1 MTLMRSAGWCNDCN
15 LPSEECAHPPVSLLT
30 AYGAYDGQ
38 WLSTQTFRPIEYIVP
53 GLIPEGLTFIV
64 APPKIG
70 KSWFVLD
77 LALAC
82 ANGGTFL
89 GLDVSQRPVLYLA
102 LEDGPRR
109 LQSRGH
115 MLGVHDFP
123 ARVTFVNQVRP
134 GDALDLMR
142 EYMRENAGK
151 MPLVVVDTLAKI
163 KPDRPASSESYQ
175 HDYMVSAA
183 LKTVADEHDGA
194 VTVVHHNRKAA
205 SDDFVESVSGTQG
218 ITGAADTIIVI
229 RRPRNE
235 AQGELHVTSRDGM
248 EGAYGVTF
256 AEGRWSLDGG
266 ADLQEAARALG
277 QREAAKRLDDDSRTI
292 VGIVNDRSADGLAT
306 TAADVASLM
315 GMDDDDG
322 KKKLR
327 TYLARLSAGDHPYI
341 RRAARGV
348 YEALPT
354 QSVVSGVSVVN
365 SDGLVTTL
373 ATQTTPSAHTG
384 PEQDDAPRLEQDDTP
399 AGLRSDRSNLSERS
413 AGTND
418 VHGENASNQ
427 ATEGALVALGDST
440 CEGCGNV
447 LQPAYVEMGRS
458 THPGCAVTPASESG
472 STKRNQLVDLVRTHG
487 VTKAADVVEHLPGWT
502 IKSATTVLGQLVD
515 KGDLYRPARG
525 QYDLAERQDAA

>member
-1 MTLMRSAGWCNDCN
+1 MTSMRSAGWCNDCN
-15 LPSEECAHPPVSLLT
+15 LPSEECAHPPVSLLA

-38 WLSTQTFRPIEYIVP
+38 WLSEQTFRPIEYIVP

-109 LQSRGH
+109 LQSRGN

-134 GDALDLMR
+134 ADALNLMR
-142 EYMRENAGK
+142 EYMTENAGK
-151 MPLVVVDTLAKI
+151 MPLIVVDTLAKI
-163 KPDRPASSESYQ
+163 KPDRPPSSESYQ

-205 SDDFVESVSGTQG
+205 SEDFVESVSGTQG

-256 AEGRWSLDGG
+256 TDGRWSLDGG
-266 ADLQEAARALG
+266 ADLREASRALG
-277 QREAAKRLDDDSRTI
+277 QREAAKRLDDDSRAI
-292 VGIVNDRSADGLAT
+292 VEAVNDRSADGLAT
-306 TAADVASLM
+306 TAADVAAVM
-315 GMDDDDG
+315 GMDDEDG
-322 KKKLR
+322 KKKIR

-348 YEALPT
+348 YEALAT
-354 QSVVSGVSVVN
+354 QSVVSEASVVN
-365 SDGLVTTL
+365 ADDPLTTL
-373 ATQTTPSAHTG
+373 ATQTTPSVVNEPAH
-384 PEQDDAPRLEQDDTP
+384 DDAPRLEWGVNP
-399 AGLRSDRSNLSERS
+399 SDRRS
-413 AGTND
+413 A
-418 VHGENASNQ
+418 
-427 ATEGALVALGDST
+427 
-440 CEGCGNV
+440 
-447 LQPAYVEMGRS
+447 
-458 THPGCAVTPASESG
+458 
-472 STKRNQLVDLVRTHG
+472 
-487 VTKAADVVEHLPGWT
+487 
-502 IKSATTVLGQLVD
+502 
-515 KGDLYRPARG
+515 
-525 QYDLAERQDAA
+525 